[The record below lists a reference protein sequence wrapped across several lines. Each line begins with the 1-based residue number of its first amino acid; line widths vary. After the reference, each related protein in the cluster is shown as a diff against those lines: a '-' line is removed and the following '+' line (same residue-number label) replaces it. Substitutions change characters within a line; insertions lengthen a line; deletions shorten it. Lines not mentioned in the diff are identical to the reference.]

1 MLTTRERRNVIPAKE
16 WKEIMVRE
24 SLSFNFVTNK
34 SLRIILLLMTKMTMV
49 ILLQVLLV
57 SGSNLLEVTL

>member
-16 WKEIMVRE
+16 WKEIMVSE
-24 SLSFNFVTNK
+24 SLSFNFVTNN